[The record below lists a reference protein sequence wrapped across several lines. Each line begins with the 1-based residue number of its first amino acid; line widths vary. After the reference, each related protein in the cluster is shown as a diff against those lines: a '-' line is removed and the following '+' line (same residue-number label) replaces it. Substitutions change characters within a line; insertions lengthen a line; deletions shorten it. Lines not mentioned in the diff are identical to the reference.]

1 MKEPLRNI
9 EQNKKLWAMLH
20 DVSKQVKW
28 SVNGSIGYLDEAD
41 WKDIFTA
48 GLTKHQRVAQGIEGG
63 WVMLGQRTSKMRKS
77 QMAELIEY
85 MYAFG
90 ANQEPPV
97 VWSDVMGNSQEVAQ
111 AK

>member
-1 MKEPLRNI
+1 MKEPLRND
-9 EQNKKLWAMLH
+9 EQNKKMWAMLH

-63 WVMLGQRTSKMRKS
+63 WVMLGLRTSKMTKS

-90 ANQEPPV
+90 ANHNV
-97 VWSDVMGNSQEVAQ
+97 VWTEGENDVQR
-111 AK
+111 

>member
-1 MKEPLRNI
+1 VREPVRNF
-9 EQNKKLWAMLH
+9 EQNKKMWAMLH

-28 SVNGSIGYLDEAD
+28 PVNGAEGFLDAND

-48 GLTKHQRVAQGIEGG
+48 SLTKHQRVAQGIEGG
-63 WVMLGQRTSKMRKS
+63 WVMLGTRTSKMSKS

-90 ANQEPPV
+90 ANHSVTWTEI
-97 VWSDVMGNSQEVAQ
+97 EETA
-111 AK
+111 